1 MGRRSGIFGEAES
14 VGVWLVVAVL
24 HNIQSGLSVSRAGR
38 IMGKRQYGGLFWR
51 AMDFW
56 QHDAAERRGRRMNK
70 RKIWRRYG
78 LALVLILALS
88 GCRAADE
95 DVPVPEEKTFEGE
108 NSIEEQAEPAGQ
120 PVLDV
125 DAVLA
130 EQMEEEEDGQEEE
143 SVSQEM
149 SWAVAYAVD
158 GKALSDTETA
168 IYNALKD
175 CITEVARGERETT
188 QFSLS
193 TAFSKEQLSQIDVN
207 TIVFYLLNDCPFDL
221 FWHDK
226 TMTTEAGKPVDGVY
240 CQYTDGKVE
249 FTFKVSAAYRKSPDN
264 LYQVNGAYLDKV
276 RHAYNKAQAIV
287 DASKNSSDYDKLVA
301 YKNAVCD
308 LVAYDTAAL
317 AAPDYGDAYQV
328 ISVFDEDPNT
338 NVVCE
343 GYAKAFKY
351 LCDLTAF
358 DHDVQCYVVSGT
370 SDSGQG
376 AGEHMWNVIRTG
388 GESYMV
394 DVTNCDA
401 GTIGAD
407 YELFLADNPAGSVDS
422 GYTFYCNGWA
432 PITYT
437 YNADPRTIFGAT
449 ILTLGNA
456 SHNGLDSLHNQGNG
470 GQPDIPGT
478 GTENPPAPAPEPTPT
493 PEPTPAP
500 TPTPDSSPTQA
511 PTNNTTANPSEQKPE
526 KEEKTAEKPTE
537 KTAVLSFDVTDVQ
550 KTYGD
555 GAFTET
561 VSGAEEN
568 SKITYKS
575 SDESVAI
582 IGNKKGKVRILKPGT
597 TTITATD
604 SEGGSTASYKLTVAK
619 KPLTWDVSGM
629 YAVDQ
634 KNEIGS
640 AAEATLFG
648 EMTIEG
654 ILESDKDQDSRF
666 SFNSNDL
673 TGTYVSTVVGTQK
686 VTLNWKEGK
695 KRTLN
700 GEKANYY
707 ELPDTLPQLTGKITS
722 TTELETPPESTDHLM
737 LELEMEDSISQVPE
751 AFLEDKSLDLNTPAK
766 IEEAL
771 FTKVQEW
778 DSAISD
784 DNIAV
789 YDVTLRSLDKASDNE
804 TDEGEWVKVTDER
817 FPEEGV
823 TVTLPYPKGTS
834 GRMQDFVVC
843 HMFAEDMYLSSP
855 GEVEYPEVTETAEGI
870 QFKVYGLSPIAV
882 GWTNTRQSQ
891 PQAAEDGSTQEA
903 QDTDSQ
909 KQKDQDPGIDQDK
922 SLKSPAVLGSSGE
935 LRSLIFA
942 AVILLIIA
950 IILAIRL
957 RKNKD

>member
-1 MGRRSGIFGEAES
+1 
-14 VGVWLVVAVL
+14 
-24 HNIQSGLSVSRAGR
+24 
-38 IMGKRQYGGLFWR
+38 
-51 AMDFW
+51 
-56 QHDAAERRGRRMNK
+56 MNK

-88 GCRAADE
+88 GCRTADE
-95 DVPVPEEKTFEGE
+95 EVPVPEEKTFEGE
-108 NSIEEQAEPAGQ
+108 NSIAGQAEQAGQ
-120 PVLDV
+120 PVIDV
-125 DAVLA
+125 DAVQA
-130 EQMEEEEDGQEEE
+130 EQAEEEDGQEEE
-143 SVSQEM
+143 SVSQELA
-149 SWAVAYAVD
+149 WGVAYAVD
-158 GKALSDTETA
+158 GKALSDSETA
-168 IYNALKD
+168 VYNALKT
-175 CITEVARGERETT
+175 CIAEVARGERETT

-193 TAFSKEQLSQIDVN
+193 TAYSKEQISQMDIN

-226 TMTTEAGKPVDGVY
+226 TMTTESGKPTEGVY
-240 CQYTDGKVE
+240 CNYSDGKVE
-249 FTFKVSAAYRKSPDN
+249 FSFKVSEAYRKSPDN
-264 LYQVNGAYLDKV
+264 LYQVNSAYMDKV
-276 RHAYNKAQAIV
+276 RHADQKAQAIV
-287 DASKNSSDYDKLVA
+287 DASRSSSDYDKLVA
-301 YKNAVCD
+301 YRNAICD
-308 LVAYDTAAL
+308 LVTYDAAAL
-317 AAPDYGDAYQV
+317 AAPAYGDAYQV

-351 LCDLTAF
+351 LCDLTTF
-358 DHDVQCYVVSGT
+358 EHDVQCYVVSGT

-388 GESYMV
+388 GESYLV
-394 DVTNCDA
+394 DVTNCDE

-407 YELFLADNPAGSVDS
+407 YELFMADNPAGSVDS
-422 GYTFYCNGWA
+422 SYTFYCNGWA

-437 YNADPRTIFGAT
+437 YNADPRAVFGNT

-456 SHNGLDSLHNQGNG
+456 SHNGQDSLHNQGNT
-470 GQPDIPGT
+470 GQPDTP
-478 GTENPPAPAPEPTPT
+478 GTENPPEPTPT
-493 PEPTPAP
+493 PEPTPDPAP
-500 TPTPDSSPTQA
+500 TPEPAPTPDSVPTQ
-511 PTNNTTANPSEQKPE
+511 TTTDNNTTNPSEQKPE
-526 KEEKTAEKPTE
+526 KEEKNEEKPAE
-537 KTAVLSFDVTDVQ
+537 KTAVLSFDVADVQ

-555 GAFTET
+555 GTFTET

-575 SDESVAI
+575 SDESVASI
-582 IGNKKGKVRILKPGT
+582 INKKGKVRILKPGT
-597 TTITATD
+597 VTITATD

-619 KPLTWDVSGM
+619 KPLTWDVSGL
-629 YAVDQ
+629 YAVDE
-634 KNEIGS
+634 KSDIGA

-654 ILESDKDQDSRF
+654 ILESDKDKDSRF
-666 SFNSNDL
+666 SFDNSDL

-700 GEKANYY
+700 GDKAGYY
-707 ELPDTLPQLTGKITS
+707 ELPDTLPELTGKITS
-722 TTELETPPESTDHLM
+722 TTALDTPPESTDNLM

-751 AFLEDKSLDLNTPAK
+751 AFLEDRSLDLNTPAK

-778 DSAISD
+778 DSDISD

-789 YDVTLRSLDKASDNE
+789 YDVTLRSLDKASDVE
-804 TDEGEWVKVTDER
+804 SDEGEWVEVSDER

-843 HMFAEDMYLSSP
+843 HMFAENMYLSSP

-882 GWTNTRQSQ
+882 GWTDTQKVQQ
-891 PQAAEDGSTQEA
+891 PQTIDNDSTEDA
-903 QDTDSQ
+903 DSQ
-909 KQKDQDPGIDQDK
+909 KQNDQDTRGDQDRSSK
-922 SLKSPAVLGSSGE
+922 IPAVLGSSGE
-935 LRSLIFA
+935 LGYLIFV
-942 AVILLIIA
+942 AVILAMIS
-950 IILAIRL
+950 IILLIRL
-957 RKNKD
+957 RKKKD